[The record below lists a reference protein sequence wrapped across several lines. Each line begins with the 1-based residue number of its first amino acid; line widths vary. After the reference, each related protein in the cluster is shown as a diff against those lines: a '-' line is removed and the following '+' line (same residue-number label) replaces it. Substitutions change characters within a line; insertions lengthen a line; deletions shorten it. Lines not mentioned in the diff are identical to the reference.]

1 MLWVRAELSCG
12 IFEEKGGIKLSNWG
26 VGKKSILE
34 NAGLVLGTHLRCDI
48 ANVKGN
54 LPTQ

>member
-1 MLWVRAELSCG
+1 MLWVTAELSCG
-12 IFEEKGGIKLSNWG
+12 LSEEKGGIKLSNWR
-26 VGKKSILE
+26 VGKKEYLRE
-34 NAGLVLGTHLRCDI
+34 CWTGAGYALRCDI